1 MTNVKLNRGGVVRT
15 AYHVLGCP
23 PGATD
28 DELHAA
34 WVALAKE
41 HGPRT
46 FWDNDVLIYDIHA
59 AWALVKLPERR
70 KLYDAKL
77 TGVCAAC
84 KGRGLRPGFVEGKY
98 VKKAVCVNCQG
109 TGWMK

>member
-1 MTNVKLNRGGVVRT
+1 MTNVKLNRGMACT

-34 WVALAKE
+34 WIALAMVYA
-41 HGPRT
+41 PRKL
-46 FWDNDVLIYDIHA
+46 NDDEVHISKANA
-59 AWALVKLPERR
+59 AYGLVKNSAQR

-84 KGRGLRPGFVEGKY
+84 KGRGSRPGFVEGEY

-109 TGWMK
+109 TGWAKC